1 MDVIG
6 SLVGLIVFSPIIL
19 GFAIAVWLQDFKSP
33 FYVPL
38 RVGKNGKLF
47 RMVKLRSMGVNADR
61 SGVDST
67 ANNDARITR
76 VGRLIRAYKLDEVTQ
91 LINVFTGGMS
101 LVGPRPNVQRET
113 DLYTAQERRLLSVR
127 PGITDFSSIVFSDEG
142 DILKN
147 FSDPDLAYNQ
157 VIRPWK
163 SRLGLVYIEKRS
175 VWLDIELIILTCI
188 SLVSKRTALARI
200 QVILKRLG
208 VEPNIVDVASRSEAI
223 PAAPPPGA
231 TRIVENRCGRRYR
244 CRRVNALAF
253 LRWHQKLVNRLR
265 KGQSGVV
272 HFENGDLVG

>member
-6 SLVGLIVFSPIIL
+6 ALVGLIVFSPIIL

-91 LINVFTGGMS
+91 LMNVFTGGMS

-175 VWLDIELIILTCI
+175 VWLDIELVILTCI

-208 VEPNIVDVASRSEAI
+208 VEPNLIDVASRREAI

-231 TRIVENRCGRRYR
+231 TRIVENRE
-244 CRRVNALAF
+244 
-253 LRWHQKLVNRLR
+253 
-265 KGQSGVV
+265 GVAV
-272 HFENGDLVG
+272 